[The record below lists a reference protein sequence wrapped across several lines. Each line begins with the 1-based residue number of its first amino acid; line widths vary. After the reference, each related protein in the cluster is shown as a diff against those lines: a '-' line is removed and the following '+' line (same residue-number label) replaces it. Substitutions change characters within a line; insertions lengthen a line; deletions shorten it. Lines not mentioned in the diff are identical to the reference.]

1 MIQQEITTIK
11 LIATEGFI
19 LTNGESYGREV
30 YLGTLDAPCNW
41 YEITESQYN
50 DIMAHEAQMEII

>member
-11 LIATEGFI
+11 LIAAEGFI

-30 YLGTLDAPCNW
+30 YLGALDSPYNW
-41 YEITESQYN
+41 YEITEAQYN
-50 DIMAHEAQMEII
+50 DIMAHEAQMEIN